1 MDNFLEQFNDIN
13 TEQTFVPQE
22 VDKNKPLAIIA
33 YIIPIL
39 FFLPFV
45 GDKNSTYCKFHS
57 NQCLTWF
64 LTLIVTSVL
73 RVILAIIP
81 VLGVI
86 LNLVIWLALLA
97 VLIVLI
103 IGAVKGKAYRIPFVG
118 NLINAF

>member
-22 VDKNKPLAIIA
+22 VEKNKPLAIIA

-39 FFLPFV
+39 FFLPIC

-57 NQCLTWF
+57 NQCLTW
-64 LTLIVTSVL
+64 LITLIVMSVV
-73 RVILAIIP
+73 RVILAFIP

-86 LNLVIWLALLA
+86 LNLVIWLAILA
-97 VLIVLI
+97 VLIVFI
-103 IGAVKGKAYRIPFVG
+103 IGAVKGKAYRIPVVG
-118 NLINAF
+118 NLLNVF

>member
-22 VDKNKPLAIIA
+22 VEKNKPLAIIA

-39 FFLPFV
+39 FFLPIC

-57 NQCLTWF
+57 NQCLTW
-64 LTLIVTSVL
+64 LITLIVMSVV
-73 RVILAIIP
+73 RVILAFIP

-86 LNLVIWLALLA
+86 LNLVIWLAILA
-97 VLIVLI
+97 VLFVFI
-103 IGAVKGKAYRIPFVG
+103 IGAVKGKAYRIPVVG
-118 NLINAF
+118 NLLNVF

>member
-22 VDKNKPLAIIA
+22 VEKNKPLAIIA

-39 FFLPFV
+39 FFLPIC

-57 NQCLTWF
+57 NQCLTW
-64 LTLIVTSVL
+64 LITLIVMSVV
-73 RVILAIIP
+73 RVILAFIP

-97 VLIVLI
+97 VLIVFI
-103 IGAVKGKAYRIPFVG
+103 IGAVKGKAYRIPVVG
-118 NLINAF
+118 NLLNVF